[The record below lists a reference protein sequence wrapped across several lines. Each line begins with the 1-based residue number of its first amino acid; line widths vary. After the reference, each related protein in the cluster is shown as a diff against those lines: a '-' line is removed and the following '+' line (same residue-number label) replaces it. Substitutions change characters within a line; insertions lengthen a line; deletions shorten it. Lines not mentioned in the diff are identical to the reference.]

1 MLTSQRIRIRNQR
14 IIPLFQA
21 DDSPLNIII
30 YLGESD
36 QIMYFKALKK
46 PQCKHTH
53 THNSQMQ
60 ILLMFGFT
68 FPVYMVFLCEARQN
82 DRLAY
87 VA

>member
-46 PQCKHTH
+46 PQCKHTQFANADTSH
-53 THNSQMQ
+53 VHVRFYFSCLNGVFMRSQ
-60 ILLMFGFT
+60 T
-68 FPVYMVFLCEARQN
+68 K
-82 DRLAY
+82 
-87 VA
+87 